1 METEKSKRL
10 RKLSREGLNQ
20 SQKFKKEDYEFGVF
34 SQEVDSLKSDLDE
47 LTMMLDTLKRYM
59 VKMDTIEK
67 KWDTTNERRKK

>member
-1 METEKSKRL
+1 MGILRNKVKRTI
-10 RKLSREGLNQ
+10 RKEES
-20 SQKFKKEDYEFGVF
+20 EFGEF

>member
-1 METEKSKRL
+1 MGILRNKVKRII
-10 RKLSREGLNQ
+10 RKEES
-20 SQKFKKEDYEFGVF
+20 EFGGF

>member
-1 METEKSKRL
+1 MGILRNKVKRII
-10 RKLSREGLNQ
+10 RKEES
-20 SQKFKKEDYEFGVF
+20 EFGEF

-59 VKMDTIEK
+59 VKMDTIDK

>member
-1 METEKSKRL
+1 MGILRNKVKRII
-10 RKLSREGLNQ
+10 RKEES
-20 SQKFKKEDYEFGVF
+20 EFGGF

-59 VKMDTIEK
+59 VKMDTIDK

>member
-1 METEKSKRL
+1 MGILRNKVKRTI
-10 RKLSREGLNQ
+10 RKEEN
-20 SQKFKKEDYEFGVF
+20 EFGEF

-67 KWDTTNERRKK
+67 KWDTTNERRR

>member
-1 METEKSKRL
+1 MGILRNKVKRTIL
-10 RKLSREGLNQ
+10 
-20 SQKFKKEDYEFGVF
+20 KEESDFGDF

-67 KWDTTNERRKK
+67 KWDTTNERRR

>member
-1 METEKSKRL
+1 MRTIRNEES
-10 RKLSREGLNQ
+10 
-20 SQKFKKEDYEFGVF
+20 EFGEF

-67 KWDTTNERRKK
+67 KWDTTNERRK

>member
-1 METEKSKRL
+1 MRIL
-10 RKLSREGLNQ
+10 RNKVMRTIRNEES
-20 SQKFKKEDYEFGVF
+20 EFGEF

>member
-1 METEKSKRL
+1 MGILRNKVKRNI
-10 RKLSREGLNQ
+10 RKEES
-20 SQKFKKEDYEFGVF
+20 EFGGF

>member
-1 METEKSKRL
+1 MGILRNKVKRII
-10 RKLSREGLNQ
+10 RKEES
-20 SQKFKKEDYEFGVF
+20 EFGEF

-67 KWDTTNERRKK
+67 KWDTTNDRRKK